1 LGKVDIPV
9 EHVMEKQRSRDR
21 KGERNLGVRGRAA
34 HTQIAS
40 LSFRFGTVGSPL
52 ATPPNPGGTVG
63 GIRYAA
69 SIGLDALEL
78 AWVNGVRVSETTCA
92 SIKQASEETGVVLS
106 VHAPYYINLNG
117 DAEKWPRL
125 RTYLMDAA
133 HFGNLA
139 GATDIVF
146 HPGTYFGRSPQ
157 EVLEVVLP
165 RLRGCVEELRMAG
178 NPVTLRPE
186 ISGKA
191 AMLGSLADVLEM
203 SASIPGVAP
212 CMDFAHLH
220 ARLGD
225 GAMNSYEEWMAAL
238 KQYRAALGESA
249 MQYLH
254 IHLSGI
260 NYGPKGEK
268 NHLVMEESDLDFRR
282 LMHALYDSGVKGRIM
297 CESPV
302 MEQDALKFR
311 ALWSEVSGET
321 QAAEGQG

>member
-1 LGKVDIPV
+1 
-9 EHVMEKQRSRDR
+9 M
-21 KGERNLGVRGRAA
+21 NM
-34 HTQIAS
+34 T
-40 LSFRFGTVGSPL
+40 LSFKFGTVGSPQ
-52 ATPPNPGGTVG
+52 ATPPRPGGTVG
-63 GIRYAA
+63 GIQYAA

-78 AWVNGVRVSETTCA
+78 AWVNGVRVGEATCA
-92 SIKQASEETGVVLS
+92 AIKQAGEENGVSLS

-117 DAEKWPRL
+117 DEEKWPRL

-139 GATDIVF
+139 GATDIIF
-146 HPGTYFGRSPQ
+146 HPGTYFGRPAA
-157 EVLEVVLP
+157 EVLDVTIP
-165 RLRGCVEELRMAG
+165 RLRGCVDELRAAG

-203 SASIPGVAP
+203 AREIPGAVP
-212 CMDFAHLH
+212 CIDFAHLH

-225 GAMNSYEEWMAAL
+225 GAMNTFDEWVSAL
-238 KQYRAALGESA
+238 EFYRKSLGDDA
-249 MQYLH
+249 MDHLH

-268 NHLVMEESDLDFRR
+268 NHLVMEEADLNFKD
-282 LMHALYDSGVKGRIM
+282 LMRALYVCGAKGRLM

-302 MEQDALKFR
+302 LEVDALKFR
-311 ALWSEVSGET
+311 ELWMEVSGE
-321 QAAEGQG
+321 G